1 MAKRSF
7 ENLEWLEVHIQRPY
21 ELDQLINTLINVA
34 TLSPRGAVI
43 WESRSHGGYV
53 KHLLGAD
60 SKYLTR
66 IKNVFK
72 TYVDV
77 QFYPLEDYH
86 RLPMNNARQLSV
98 SRPGLTLNTDAIS
111 ATIRS
116 GLAALAAV
124 RGEEESV
131 VQIVIGKAF
140 KPRTTAKHLPDPGQ
154 SWISV
159 ILYGVEDAP
168 ADTRKAI
175 KEKNEQHCFEACV
188 RVGASGKSRAGNIS
202 RVNSILSAFRTLES
216 AGVRLKAT
224 DIKASEINNA
234 NVPWHY
240 SMLLSAKE
248 LPGFMLLPF
257 GEEELPG
264 TDGLHPK
271 LTLPP
276 KDYREPSNRMNDRT
290 FAHTKI
296 AVGNQ
301 KLSISP
307 QDSLEHTHIIGP
319 TGSGK
324 STVLENLI
332 LADAIA
338 GRSVLVIDPKEDLV
352 NRLLERLP
360 DGRKDDIVVISPSDP
375 CPVGFNPLALPGD
388 KTLTADAILAVFKE
402 VFSENW
408 GIRSQDVLSAALLT
422 LMQTEGSSLLW
433 LPALLTNEKFRHS
446 ITEKLTDEIVL
457 KPFWKNYDAMR
468 DSERKQEIA
477 PVLNKIRQF
486 LYRPGLR
493 SVLGQSNPKF
503 QLTDLFYKR
512 KIVLVPLNKGVIGSE
527 AARLLGSLI
536 VGLTWTLALSRANI
550 PAEKRHVVSMYI
562 DELQDY
568 LSLPTDLSDALAQ
581 ARGLGV
587 GITMAHQYRAQLPPD
602 IRAGIDANAR
612 NKIVFGLNASDAKE
626 TAAMAPELT
635 ALDFMTLPRYEIYT
649 NFMSN
654 GKATGWI
661 RGETYPPMKGM
672 RTPAEFRAYSQTKY
686 GIPAGSVDKDFL
698 KLLKDIEET
707 TPPEIENTTFGRG
720 RAK

>member
-1 MAKRSF
+1 MAKKSF
-7 ENLEWLEVHIQRPY
+7 ENLEWLEVNIQRPY

-77 QFYPLEDYH
+77 QFYPLEDFH

-131 VQIVIGKAF
+131 VQIVIGKAI
-140 KPRTTAKHLPDPGQ
+140 KPQTTAKRLPDPGQ

-175 KEKNEQHCFEACV
+175 KEKNEQHCFEVCV
-188 RVGASGKSRAGNIS
+188 RVGASGKSLSGNIS
-202 RVNSILSAFRTLES
+202 RINNILSAFRTLES

-224 DIKASEINNA
+224 DIKASEINYA
-234 NVPWHY
+234 NVPWRY
-240 SMLLSAKE
+240 SMRLSAKE

-276 KDYREPSNRMNDRT
+276 KDYCEPSNRMNDRT

-296 AVGNQ
+296 AVGSQ

-324 STVLENLI
+324 STVLENMI

-422 LMQTEGSSLLW
+422 LMQTKGASLLW
-433 LPALLTNEKFRHS
+433 LPALLTNEKFRHG
-446 ITEKLTDEIVL
+446 ITDKLTDEIVL

-512 KIVLVPLNKGVIGSE
+512 KIILVPLNKGVIGSE

-649 NFMSN
+649 NFMCN

-661 RGETYPPMKGM
+661 RGVTYPPMKGI

-686 GIPAGSVDKDFL
+686 GIPADSVDKDFL

>member
-7 ENLEWLEVHIQRPY
+7 ENLEWLEVYIQRPY

-77 QFYPLEDYH
+77 QFYPLEDFH

-290 FAHTKI
+290 FAHAKI

-375 CPVGFNPLALPGD
+375 SPVGFNPLALPGD